1 MKKTLYYL
9 GHKYFLRYKYIILFS
24 FLVLIDQL
32 SKFWANSRGF
42 VTENGGVSF
51 GLMNGFGGEVY
62 VQLILLLVLFYILHE
77 SIMPALLKTFFL
89 SGVLSNTIDRVFLGG
104 VVKDWLPVPLVGI
117 RNNFADWFI
126 FIAIVLFVIKY
137 GYEYRNNLRR

>member
-1 MKKTLYYL
+1 MKKYFY
-9 GHKYFLRYKYIILFS
+9 YFLFF

-32 SKFWANSRGF
+32 SKFWASSMGF

-51 GLMNGFGGEVY
+51 GLMNGFGGEIY
-62 VQLILLLVLFYILHE
+62 VQLILLLVLFYILHK

-89 SGVLSNTIDRVFLGG
+89 SGVVSNTIDRLFLGG
-104 VVKDWLPVPLVGI
+104 VVQDWLPIPLVGI

-126 FIAIVLFVIKY
+126 FLAIVLYVIKY